1 DLVKEFRIN
10 HFVCN
15 LTKNSLSFSVGEINY
30 LEKENFVSK
39 EVVTNLAKNYQF
51 IEELE
56 RAVFS
61 RIRNNR
67 VLDTLTY
74 LASLK
79 ENYQLLNIPWANN
92 LYKHEYLEIYNS
104 LVKIEKNL

>member
-1 DLVKEFRIN
+1 
-10 HFVCN
+10 
-15 LTKNSLSFSVGEINY
+15 
-30 LEKENFVSK
+30 NFVSK

-104 LVKIEKNL
+104 LVKIEKNLLRFPNFKQSIWQNIPYAHTIKYPNQ